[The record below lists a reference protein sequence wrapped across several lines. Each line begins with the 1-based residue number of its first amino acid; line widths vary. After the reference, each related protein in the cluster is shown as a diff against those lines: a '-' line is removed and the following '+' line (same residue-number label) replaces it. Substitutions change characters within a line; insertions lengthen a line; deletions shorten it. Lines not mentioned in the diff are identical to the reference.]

1 MVFMGKDDMVIMAL
15 PVKTLFSL
23 YPLFE
28 GFQADDAFDFESHI
42 IKHHL
47 YGRRGDL
54 EIDATHKHP
63 IPYVLIVNSQKGL
76 VYAYQRSS
84 NKTEAHESRLHGKW
98 SWGVGGHVEQVDGV
112 DKNPI
117 RFCLEREVDEEV
129 QINGNIS
136 SISLLGYINNSDP
149 VGLVHF
155 GILYLLETDAVEV
168 SPADKEMKQGKFMCL
183 SELEEICVSPD
194 CTVEAWSQIAL
205 DPLKRYF
212 ASLQH

>member
-84 NKTEAHESRLHGKW
+84 NKTEAHESRLHGNGL
-98 SWGVGGHVEQVDGV
+98 GV
-112 DKNPI
+112 
-117 RFCLEREVDEEV
+117 LED
-129 QINGNIS
+129 
-136 SISLLGYINNSDP
+136 
-149 VGLVHF
+149 
-155 GILYLLETDAVEV
+155 
-168 SPADKEMKQGKFMCL
+168 M
-183 SELEEICVSPD
+183 
-194 CTVEAWSQIAL
+194 
-205 DPLKRYF
+205 
-212 ASLQH
+212 

>member
-54 EIDATHKHP
+54 EI
-63 IPYVLIVNSQKGL
+63 
-76 VYAYQRSS
+76 
-84 NKTEAHESRLHGKW
+84 
-98 SWGVGGHVEQVDGV
+98 
-112 DKNPI
+112 
-117 RFCLEREVDEEV
+117 DEEV